1 LDSGEPR
8 KLEGFLS
15 ETLIESVA
23 FSPSGRLVAAASG
36 LSPSENTLRVWNL
49 DTGEREVFDL
59 PRSETSAA
67 GKVETESSADENSQ
81 PGSTGYEDHVQ
92 NLWFTD
98 EETLFTVGATRFL
111 RWNLK
116 DGSSDEVVAMGA
128 VVYRTAVA
136 SADGQKVMMIESP
149 EDHEGN
155 ICVTPELY
163 DLSAGTAQ
171 PLASFGDCV
180 RVIALDPS
188 GAVAVT
194 GDGDG
199 IIRVGRIAG
208 GEPHLLAG
216 HDGAIEYVAISPDLR
231 WVASAGSDSTLRLWP
246 MPDLDEPPLHTLPL
260 KELLA
265 KLESLTNVRVVRD
278 AESAEGWKV
287 ELDPF
292 PGWAEV
298 PTW

>member
-1 LDSGEPR
+1 MSLDGGEPQR
-8 KLEGFLS
+8 LEGFQN

-23 FSPSGRLVAAASG
+23 FSPSGRLVAAGSG
-36 LSPSENTLRVWNL
+36 ISVVETSLRVWNL
-49 DTGEREVFDL
+49 DTGETQAFDL
-59 PRSETSAA
+59 PKSKSSS
-67 GKVETESSADENSQ
+67 SSADEISQ
-81 PGSTGYEDHVQ
+81 VAFTEVYGENVQ

-98 EETLFTVGATRFL
+98 EETLFTVGLTGFL

-116 DGSSDEVVAMGA
+116 DGSSQEVVAMVA
-128 VVYRTAVA
+128 VEYRTAAA
-136 SADGQKVMMIESP
+136 STDGQKVLVIETS
-149 EDHEGN
+149 EGHEGN
-155 ICVTPELY
+155 ICATPKLY
-163 DLSAGTAQ
+163 DLAAGTAEAQ
-171 PLASFGDCV
+171 TSFGDCV
-180 RVIALDPS
+180 RVIDLDPS

-260 KELLA
+260 PELLA
-265 KLESLTNVRVVRD
+265 KLESLTNLRAVRD
-278 AESAEGWKV
+278 VDSSTGWSI
-287 ELDPF
+287 EIGPF
-292 PGWAEV
+292 PGWKEV